1 MPWRRV
7 PGSII
12 AYIGAV
18 IGTAGLCT
26 QVFILVP
33 WHDKLDARMN
43 GLVMEVRQAN
53 RLALEAPSRTTAS
66 SSMNAKEI
74 QGAEQ
79 EYPADNRSAAAAL
92 TEVSRP
98 VSPGECLLVER

>member
-18 IGTAGLCT
+18 IGTAGLYT

-33 WHDKLDARMN
+33 WHDKLDARMDE
-43 GLVMEVRQAN
+43 LALEVRQAN

-66 SSMNAKEI
+66 SNIMNAIGI
-74 QGAEQ
+74 QGVKQ
-79 EYPADNRSAAAAL
+79 EHPADNRSAAAAL
-92 TEVSRP
+92 TEVSR
-98 VSPGECLLVER
+98 

>member
-26 QVFILVP
+26 QGFILVP
-33 WHDKLDARMN
+33 WHDKLDARMDK
-43 GLVMEVRQAN
+43 LALEVRQAN

-66 SSMNAKEI
+66 SSMNAIGI
-74 QGAEQ
+74 QGAKQ
-79 EYPADNRSAAAAL
+79 EHPADNRSAAVAL
-92 TEVSRP
+92 TEVSR
-98 VSPGECLLVER
+98 